1 MAENNK
7 NVLKTVGVWAGIATI
22 VAGIVVSAQFLYSLY
37 QNRVILNV
45 SFQLGKL
52 VYYCGDRQSE
62 KNCLNKEAYKFFK
75 FITAEA
81 VYIFS
86 KDNEFV
92 KAEINREGMDSY
104 KKNFENSI
112 SNFKIRI
119 PLIIIISN
127 NGNRDT
133 TITKAS
139 VSVLGYK
146 GKIFTINT
154 DYLLKKVK
162 ANSTEKIELAGF
174 TFGGDISIPGDVFV
188 NSFYGITTEFGKNIF
203 EGKILDKYDHEFI
216 NSAKNFFA
224 KSINDGIIEKDI
236 IIKLEI
242 EDQFGNRKTQ
252 ELNLNSLPM
261 NLY

>member
-45 SFQLGKL
+45 SFQPGKL

-75 FITAEA
+75 FIMAEA
-81 VYIFS
+81 VYVFS

-119 PLIIIISN
+119 PLIIISFSMIPSF
-127 NGNRDT
+127 
-133 TITKAS
+133 ILLTKKFFA
-139 VSVLGYK
+139 
-146 GKIFTINT
+146 
-154 DYLLKKVK
+154 
-162 ANSTEKIELAGF
+162 
-174 TFGGDISIPGDVFV
+174 
-188 NSFYGITTEFGKNIF
+188 
-203 EGKILDKYDHEFI
+203 EFI
-216 NSAKNFFA
+216 NS
-224 KSINDGIIEKDI
+224 
-236 IIKLEI
+236 
-242 EDQFGNRKTQ
+242 
-252 ELNLNSLPM
+252 
-261 NLY
+261 